1 MLRESDAE
9 IVAEAE
15 KAAVGLRQGIEK
27 SKALV
32 AQYRQRLSVLRKAG
46 ATDAVERPLFR
57 FKS

>member
-1 MLRESDAE
+1 MLRESDVE

-15 KAAVGLRQGIEK
+15 KAAIGLRQGIEK

-46 ATDAVERPLFR
+46 ATDTVERPLFR